1 MKRYSILFVA
11 GLALMAACQQPAEES
26 FVQEPAE
33 EPAVFE
39 AYASSRIGTRS
50 HFDDADEGTSKE
62 GTLYWDETDK
72 VGVMSIFWMD
82 INNFDAPPFSSGWT
96 AKFDAHVDGLGVGYD
111 NNTYIGVPLTKYFQ
125 SDLATVEGDPED
137 ANLARLYTTKP
148 MSQWLMNIDE
158 MVNIGLYDFAMIY
171 PMSTAPVGLALC
183 KDSSG
188 DVIFG
193 VPLRVEPE
201 QLVSKKFGH
210 YQICADSGIDA
221 IRLFS
226 GNLGCY
232 TSEDLLHG
240 TKIEFDDV
248 NPLTSLLEFDIKSDS
263 DTPVQISYLKIRTD
277 DVPLAG
283 DTYFASE
290 GQSAFL
296 IYSQWG
302 EDGKS
307 TSKEITLRFPEGTEI
322 TSSYSDENYHAV
334 VFPSYKAG
342 VETVYNDGS
351 VIGSAHCEYVQEY
364 GGETLYFEAYDAS
377 DNLVLTAQKT
387 IPENGFQAR
396 RRYKF
401 SLDMTTGAP
410 ANDLLLPG
418 EFSVSDLLQVNFTRG
433 NLLYDNGS
441 WMIHENQW
449 DHIYTADATVTLDAN
464 STFDLFGWATAGVKN
479 PAGDYGADA
488 YHVDY
493 HPWDY
498 EYTDPNYGPAS
509 IEGLTSWRG
518 LDCEPYCE
526 WGKNPELVSSL
537 MDGLRT
543 LSEDEWLYLLNTRT
557 TASITGCSVTNP
569 RYLFATV
576 GGVNGLLILA
586 DGFGTDYA
594 GTESSLFANC
604 NTGAEFTVIDDA
616 ALPDIVAAGA
626 AFLPMAGFR
635 IGIDVDMDESW
646 YWSSTSHDL
655 VEARPLTI
663 EPGYFGTTRA
673 NRASGA
679 AVRLVKDAEA
689 GIPANY
695 NANAGSYTDDNSW
708 N

>member
-1 MKRYSILFVA
+1 MA
-11 GLALMAACQQPAEES
+11 GLALLASCQQTVEEAFVEESPAEENM
-26 FVQEPAE
+26 
-33 EPAVFE
+33 VFE

-50 HFDDADEGTSKE
+50 HFNDADEGTSKE

-72 VGVMSIFWMD
+72 VGVMSVFWMD
-82 INNFDAPPFSSGWT
+82 INDFDAPPLSSAWT
-96 AKFDAHVDGLGVGYD
+96 AKFDAHVNDLGAGYE

-125 SDLATVEGDPED
+125 TDLATVEVDPED
-137 ANLARLYTTKP
+137 ANMAKLYTNKP

-171 PMSTAPVGLALC
+171 PMSSAPVGLALC
-183 KDSSG
+183 KDSTG

-221 IRLFS
+221 LRLFS
-226 GNLGCY
+226 GSLGCY

-248 NPLTSLLEFDIKSDS
+248 NPLTSLLEFEIKSDS
-263 DTPVQISYLKIRTD
+263 DTPVPISYMKIRTD

-290 GQSAFL
+290 GQAAFL

-322 TSSYSDENYHAV
+322 TSSYSDEKYHAV

-351 VIGSAHCEYVQEY
+351 VIGSAHCEYVQTY

-401 SLDMTTGAP
+401 SLDMTAEAP
-410 ANDLLLPG
+410 TDDLLLPG
-418 EFSVSDLLQVNFTRG
+418 EFSVSDIQQVKFTRG
-433 NLLYDNGS
+433 NLLYDNGV
-441 WMIHENQW
+441 WKIHENQW
-449 DHIYTADATVTLDAN
+449 DHIYDNYVTVTPDAT

-479 PAGDYGADA
+479 PAGDYGADT
-488 YHVDY
+488 YHTFY

-498 EYTDPNYGPAS
+498 EYSDPNYGPGS
-509 IEGLTSWRG
+509 IEGRMSWRG

-526 WGKNPELVSSL
+526 WGQNPELVSSL
-537 MDGLRT
+537 TQGLRT

-576 GGVNGLLILA
+576 SGENGLLILA
-586 DGFGTDYA
+586 DGFGTDYS
-594 GTESSLFANC
+594 GTEASLFANC
-604 NTGAEFTVIDDA
+604 NTITGFTVIDDA

-626 AFLPMAGFR
+626 AFLPFTGFR
-635 IGIDVDMDESW
+635 IGPEVIYEGAW
-646 YWSSTSHDL
+646 YWSSTSHDS

-663 EPGYFGTTRA
+663 DSGELGTTRA

-679 AVRLVKDAEA
+679 AVRLVKDVEA
-689 GIPANY
+689 AAPANY